1 MAILNPGVVL
11 APFLRKE
18 GSGALI
24 RLAASGI
31 PIYPTGILAW
41 VDARDVAAAAV
52 KAIESGETFMRA
64 TLVGGHS
71 SYREVFSTF
80 ANAVGKQ
87 TPRVRIPYWGVWMMS
102 PALTLLR
109 WMGILPKSLKWGV
122 LRAAYSCVKYR
133 ADRVKNDYNLAFRPL
148 EETMLFCLKNRL
160 YSSDS

>member
-1 MAILNPGVVL
+1 
-11 APFLRKE
+11 
-18 GSGALI
+18 
-24 RLAASGI
+24 
-31 PIYPTGILAW
+31 
-41 VDARDVAAAAV
+41 
-52 KAIESGETFMRA
+52 MRA

-80 ANAVGKQ
+80 ASAVGKPA
-87 TPRVRIPYWGVWMMS
+87 PRVRIPYWGVWMMR

-122 LRAAYSCVKYR
+122 LRGAYSCVKYR
-133 ADRVKNDYNLAFRPL
+133 ANRVKNDYNLAFRPL